1 MMAVCQALGLA
12 RSNIHIHLRRSASW
26 LDGRTGPTP
35 IGDEQLLSDI
45 REQITDLPSYGYR
58 RACALLNRQRAS
70 VDAARVS
77 PKRVYRVSSIPGHC
91 EQSCL
96 AKRGNSACPLTFP
109 QRQAS
114 Q

>member
-1 MMAVCQALGLA
+1 MMGVCQALGLA

-58 RACALLNRQRAS
+58 RACALLNRHRAS
-70 VDAARVS
+70 GDAARVS
-77 PKRVYRVSSIPGHC
+77 PKRVDRVSSIPGRFI
-91 EQSCL
+91 
-96 AKRGNSACPLTFP
+96 ANNPAWPRGAIPH
-109 QRQAS
+109 AH
-114 Q
+114 